1 METSNKKL
9 VGALIAAA
17 AVGATLGVLFAPGKG
32 KDTRKKINEKADE
45 LKEKFDDF
53 VEELKCEYK
62 DIREKVK
69 DFADAGKS

>member
-1 METSNKKL
+1 METSGKKL
-9 VGALIAAA
+9 LGAMVAAA

-32 KDTRKKINEKADE
+32 KDTRKKINRKADE
-45 LKEKFDDF
+45 LKDKFNDL
-53 VEELKCEYK
+53 VEELKCEYQ